1 MKTSRMLRL
10 VILPALLALSTHAQS
25 VDTSTLTGKVVC
37 GYQGWFR
44 CEGDGSDNGW
54 HHYAAG
60 SKILEPGHAHIEMWP
75 DVSELP
81 KEARVPTPFKHADGS
96 TAEVFSSVHPA
107 VIQLHFK
114 WMRDYGIDGAFIQR
128 FATTTRD
135 KRFREPMDRVLAHCQ
150 TAATANG
157 RGITLMYDLSGIK
170 EGDIQLVIDD
180 WKRLITEKRLD
191 PKSTS
196 YFKHHGKP
204 LVALWGLGFNDRPP
218 MLEEWSR
225 LITFLRDDPEFGGC
239 AIMLGVP
246 YYWRSLET
254 KRDTIQ
260 DPKLHE
266 LIARADIVSPWAVG
280 RFGTP
285 KQAASN
291 GDKILKPDIAWCAEH
306 KVDYLPVLFPGFSWT
321 NLSKSRNQPA
331 KFDAIPRL
339 KGEFLWSQALAA
351 RQAGAQM
358 LYVAMFDEMDE
369 GTAIFKT
376 DNHPPV
382 GESRFLAEP
391 DLPNDHYLW
400 LTGMLGKLLRG
411 ETPDAL
417 PLRKP

>member
-1 MKTSRMLRL
+1 MLRPL
-10 VILPALLALSTHAQS
+10 FLTLLLALSTHAQT

-44 CEGDGSDNGW
+44 CERDGSNNGW

-81 KEARVPTPFKHADGS
+81 KEARVQTPFKHADGS
-96 TAEVFSSVHPA
+96 AAEVFSSVHPA
-107 VIQLHFK
+107 VVQLHFK

-135 KRFREPMDRVLAHCQ
+135 KRFREPMDQVLAHCQ
-150 TAATANG
+150 AAAAANG
-157 RGITLMYDLSGIK
+157 RGLTLMYDLSGIK

-180 WKRLITEKRLD
+180 WKRLLTEKRLD
-191 PKSTS
+191 PKSSS

-204 LVALWGLGFNDRPP
+204 LVALWGIGFKDRAP
-218 MLEEWSR
+218 MLDEWSR

-239 AIMLGVP
+239 SIMLGVP
-246 YYWRSLET
+246 YYWRTLNP
-254 KRDTIQ
+254 KLDTIA
-260 DPKLHE
+260 DPQLHA

-280 RFGTP
+280 RFGKP
-285 KQAASN
+285 LDAEKNSE
-291 GDKILKPDIAWCAEH
+291 KILKPDIVWCTEH
-306 KVDYLPVLFPGFSWT
+306 KLDYLPVLFPGFSWT
-321 NLSKSRNQPA
+321 NLSKSRNQEA

-339 KGEFLWSQALAA
+339 GGEFLWSQALAA
-351 RQAGAQM
+351 KRAGAQM

-391 DLPNDHYLW
+391 DLPSDHYLW

-411 ETPDAL
+411 QTSETMPKRS
-417 PLRKP
+417 P